1 MDEQFLSLITNE
13 DVKNPY
19 SDDELAEMLSTTRQM
34 VLKLRKKYNVRTYS
48 ERRQPFLIKEMC
60 NILTSNPDM
69 SDRKLTQEL
78 EERGFCVSSF
88 LVSSLHKDMLRN
100 EKKNCD
106 SEMIKENTLNQN
118 EEVFKHIIGVQG
130 SISSKIRQAIAAVL
144 YPPNGLHTIII
155 GQTGTGK
162 TQLADAMFN
171 LALKMG
177 HVSRDHFIRF
187 NCADYANN
195 PQLILSQLFGHVKGA
210 FTGADCDKKGLI
222 EKADGGIIFLDE
234 IHRLPVE
241 GQEILFSIID
251 KGVYRKLGE
260 TEAEHSVNV
269 MIIGAT
275 TEDIDSHLSLTFRRR
290 IPMLIELPP
299 IGCRPMDERYEMIL
313 SFFKIESERIRL
325 PIKIKSEVIC
335 AALLYECN
343 GNIGQFKSDIQV
355 ACARA
360 YLKYLNQDNKFVVVE
375 ISDFNTYVYQG
386 LSRKKYSSPE
396 IEKYIDKGVTVTPGQ
411 HQVDLFDENDVYILP
426 NEIYKF
432 IDERYESLKRD
443 GTPQDLTYRIMGRE
457 LDIKLQR
464 AMDYFEKSDLKL
476 NKIDIT
482 KIVGQQM
489 ADTVEKIL
497 EIGEAKLGRL
507 DRSLFY
513 CLALHL
519 YDTVERIKQKKCIFN
534 PELARI
540 KEEYE
545 REYFTAQ
552 EMLQVAGEILSIDF
566 PEDEI
571 GFVALYL
578 RKRNVFDEKNDGLV
592 GIIVITH
599 GHVGVEMA
607 KVANSLVGKDLVNSI
622 SIELDEDNEIALKKT
637 IELSKMINNGNGIL
651 FLVDMGSS
659 LTFGELV
666 TKETGIPTRTIS
678 KAHTALVLDA
688 TFKAFNKNI
697 TLDELYQGL
706 EPHNIYLGYQNRK
719 YNNKHNQ
726 AIVTLCITGRGA
738 ALEIKKLIEDT
749 YPEIK
754 KKEIE
759 VIPVGMLQAGDAIQE
774 ILQLQEEKQI
784 IAIVGTINPNIPGIL
799 YYPIESILNSQ
810 GLRDFHRILQTP
822 GDTTPVETGVA
833 EKSLLD
839 EIFNENL
846 ILPQAYFKTKD
857 EVLDALGNLLVKH
870 QYVKESYLPGI
881 YKREQIGPSTFSNGI
896 AIPHTYPSHVLKSGI
911 AVATLRE
918 PVKWAEDYYADKILM
933 FALLDNSSL
942 VFKHLYKIGNN
953 RELIE
958 RLLRCTD
965 KRLVIN
971 TLLFRDNPPAPAPN
985 LI

>member
-1 MDEQFLSLITNE
+1 MDALFLSFITNE
-13 DVKNPY
+13 DVKNPN
-19 SDDELAEMLSTTRQM
+19 SDDKLAEMLNISRQV
-34 VLKLRKKYNVRTYS
+34 VLKLRKKYNVGTSS
-48 ERRQPFLIKEMC
+48 ERRQPFLIKEID
-60 NILTSNPDM
+60 NILTRNPGL

-88 LVSSLHKDMLRN
+88 LVASLHKSMLLK
-100 EKKNCD
+100 EKKNPG
-106 SEMIKENTLNQN
+106 SEISKENTLNQN

-130 SISSKIRQAIAAVL
+130 SVSSKIRQAIAAVL

-162 TQLADAMFN
+162 TQLADAMFS
-171 LALKMG
+171 LALKAG
-177 HVSRDHFIRF
+177 RVSHKNFVRF

-234 IHRLPVE
+234 IHRLPIE

-251 KGVYRKLGE
+251 KGAYRKLGE
-260 TEAEHSVNV
+260 TEAEHRVNV

-313 SFFKIESERIRL
+313 SFFKIESERIRMQ
-325 PIKIKSEVIC
+325 IKIKSEVIC
-335 AALLYECN
+335 ALLLYECS

-360 YLKYLNQDNKFVVVE
+360 YLRCLNQNNKFVIVE
-375 ISDFNTYVYQG
+375 ISDFNAYVYQV

-396 IEKYIDKGVTVTPGQ
+396 IEKYIDQGVTVSPGQ
-411 HQVDLFDENDVYILP
+411 NQVDLFDENDVYILP

-432 IDERYESLKRD
+432 IDDRYENLKRD
-443 GTPQDLTYRIMGRE
+443 GTPQDLAYRIMGRE
-457 LDIKLQR
+457 LDMKLQR
-464 AMDYFEKSDLKL
+464 AMNYFQESDLKL

-497 EIGEAKLGRL
+497 EIGEAKLGVL
-507 DRSLFY
+507 DKSLFY

-519 YDTVERIKQKKCIFN
+519 YDTVERIKQNKRIFN
-534 PELARI
+534 PELVRI
-540 KEEYE
+540 KKEYE
-545 REYFTAQ
+545 REYSTAQ
-552 EMLQVAGEILSIDF
+552 KMLQAAGDILSIDF

-578 RKRNVFDEKNDGLV
+578 RKRSGFNEKNDGPV

-599 GHVGVEMA
+599 GHVGAEMA
-607 KVANSLVGKDLVNSI
+607 KVANSLVGKDIVNSI
-622 SIELDEDNEIALKKT
+622 SIGMDEDNESALKKT
-637 IELSKMINNGNGIL
+637 IDLSKMISNSNGIL

-678 KAHTALVLDA
+678 KVHTALVLDA
-688 TFKAFNKNI
+688 TFKAINKNI
-697 TLDELYQGL
+697 TLDELYQSL
-706 EPHNIYLGYQNRK
+706 DPQNIYLGYQHRK
-719 YNNKHNQ
+719 YYNNHNQ
-726 AIVTLCITGRGA
+726 AIVTLCITGGGA

-749 YPEIK
+749 CLEVK
-754 KKEIE
+754 KNEIE

-774 ILQLQEEKQI
+774 ILRIQEEKQI
-784 IAIVGTINPNIPGIL
+784 IAIVGTINPNIPGII

-810 GLRDFHRILQTP
+810 GLREFRRILQTP
-822 GDTTPVETGVA
+822 YEASQVETGGA
-833 EKSLLD
+833 EEALLD
-839 EIFNENL
+839 EIFDENL
-846 ILPQAYFKTKD
+846 ILPQANFKTKD
-857 EVLDALGNLLVKH
+857 EVLDALGHLLLKH
-870 QYVKESYLPGI
+870 QYVKESYLLGI
-881 YKREQIGPSTFSNGI
+881 YKREQISPSIFSNGI

-911 AVATLRE
+911 AIATLRE

-942 VFKHLYKIGNN
+942 VFRYLYTIGNN

-958 RLLRCTD
+958 CLQKCTD
-965 KRLVIN
+965 KRMVIN
-971 TLLFRDNPPAPAPN
+971 TLLFRDTPPAPALN
-985 LI
+985 LS

>member
-19 SDDELAEMLSTTRQM
+19 SDDELAEMLSTTRQR
-34 VLKLRKKYNVRTYS
+34 VLKLRKKHNVHTYS
-48 ERRQPFLIKEMC
+48 ERRQPFLLKEMQ
-60 NILTSNPDM
+60 NILTRHPDM

-78 EERGFCVSSF
+78 EECGFCVSSF
-88 LVSSLHKDMLRN
+88 LVSSLRKDMLRK
-100 EKKNCD
+100 EKKNCGP
-106 SEMIKENTLNQN
+106 EMPKESTLNQN

-177 HVSRDHFIRF
+177 RVSHDRFIRF

-195 PQLILSQLFGHVKGA
+195 PQLLLSQLFGHVKGA

-222 EKADGGIIFLDE
+222 EKADGGIILLDE

-251 KGVYRKLGE
+251 KGAYRKLGE
-260 TEAEHSVNV
+260 TEAEHSVNI

-290 IPMLIELPP
+290 IPMLIELPS

-325 PIKIKSEVIC
+325 KIKIKSEVIC
-335 AALLYECN
+335 ALLLYECS

-360 YLKYLNQDNKFVVVE
+360 YLKHLNQENSSVVVE
-375 ISDFNTYVYQG
+375 ISDFNPYVYQG

-396 IEKYIDKGVTVTPGQ
+396 IEKYIDKGVTVSPGQ

-432 IDERYESLKRD
+432 IDERYEILKKD
-443 GTPQDLTYRIMGRE
+443 GTPQDLAYRIMGRE

-482 KIVGQQM
+482 KIVGRQM

-497 EIGEAKLGRL
+497 EIGEAKLGGL
-507 DRSLFY
+507 DKSLFY

-519 YDTVERIKQKKCIFN
+519 YDTVERIKQRKPIFN

-545 REYFTAQ
+545 KEYSTAR
-552 EMLQVAGEILSIDF
+552 EMLHVAGKILSIDF

-578 RKRNVFDEKNDGLV
+578 RKRNLFNDKNDGLV
-592 GIIVITH
+592 GLIVITH
-599 GHVGVEMA
+599 GHVGAEMA
-607 KVANSLVGKDLVNSI
+607 KVANSLVGHDLVNSI
-622 SIELDEDNEIALKKT
+622 CIELDEDNEIALKKT
-637 IELSKMINNGNGIL
+637 LELSKMINNGSGIL

-688 TFKAFNKNI
+688 AFKAFNKNT
-697 TLDELYQGL
+697 TLDELYESL

-719 YNNKHNQ
+719 YNKHNE
-726 AIVTLCITGRGA
+726 AIVTLCITGGGA

-749 YPEIK
+749 FPEIK
-754 KKEIE
+754 KREIE
-759 VIPVGMLQAGDAIQE
+759 VIPVGMLQTGDAIQE
-774 ILQLQEEKQI
+774 ILHLQEEKQI
-784 IAIVGTINPNIPGIL
+784 IAIVGTINPNIPGII

-810 GLRDFHRILQTP
+810 GLREFCRLLQAP
-822 GDTTPVETGVA
+822 DNAPHVETGRV
-833 EKSLLD
+833 EQSLLD
-839 EIFNENL
+839 EIFTENL
-846 ILPQAYFKTKD
+846 ILSQASFKTKD
-857 EVLDALGNLLVKH
+857 EVLDALGHLLLKH
-870 QYVKESYLPGI
+870 KYVKDSYLLGI
-881 YKREQIGPSTFSNGI
+881 YKREEISPTVFSNGI
-896 AIPHTYPSHVLKSGI
+896 AIPHTYPAHVLKSGI
-911 AVATLRE
+911 AIATLKE

-933 FALLDNSSL
+933 FALHDNSSL
-942 VFKHLYKIGNN
+942 VFRYLYKIGNN
-953 RELIE
+953 KQLLE
-958 RLLRCTD
+958 RLQRCTD
-965 KRLVIN
+965 SRLVIN
-971 TLLFRDNPPAPAPN
+971 TLLCRDNPPAPAIN
-985 LI
+985 LA